1 MLQWFLLS
9 QAALTAALLYF
20 TTTYVLSVVTTEVV
34 RSSRSPLNN
43 VLFNAVP

>member
-1 MLQWFLLS
+1 MLQWFLPS

-34 RSSRSPLNN
+34 RSLKSPLNN
-43 VLFNAVP
+43 ELFQAVP